1 MAKYVAKR
9 LVTGVAALL
18 FLTFL
23 TFVMA
28 HKMPG
33 NPFDTGNVSDQVL
46 EMMEEE
52 YGMNEPLRVQYAV
65 YMKNLL
71 RGESDYGHA
80 PWYLAD
86 HDETSSDSPNHST
99 GSGTW
104 NRNSELCV
112 CASLHVVFWRIS
124 EMVSDRWCCNDS
136 QLCASGCL
144 SVGLSGLCDIK
155 NGMQYH
161 SERVRSGICGIS

>member
-46 EMMEEE
+46 EMME
-52 YGMNEPLRVQYAV
+52 
-65 YMKNLL
+65 
-71 RGESDYGHA
+71 
-80 PWYLAD
+80 
-86 HDETSSDSPNHST
+86 
-99 GSGTW
+99 
-104 NRNSELCV
+104 
-112 CASLHVVFWRIS
+112 
-124 EMVSDRWCCNDS
+124 
-136 QLCASGCL
+136 
-144 SVGLSGLCDIK
+144 
-155 NGMQYH
+155 
-161 SERVRSGICGIS
+161 